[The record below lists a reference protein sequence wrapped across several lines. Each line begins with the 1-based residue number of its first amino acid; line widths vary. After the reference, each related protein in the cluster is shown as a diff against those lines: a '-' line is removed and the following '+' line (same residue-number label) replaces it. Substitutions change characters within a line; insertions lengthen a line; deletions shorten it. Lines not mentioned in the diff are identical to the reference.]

1 MHFPH
6 GISVDGEDHIYVT
19 DEAGV
24 RKFTPDGELVAA
36 WIAPGQFGDPYGVAI
51 DSSGTIYV
59 ADTDSAR
66 IIVLAPDGQRQ
77 MTWGSEGTAPGMFK
91 YPEAVAID
99 PEGAIY
105 VADRGND
112 RIQVLRR

>member
-1 MHFPH
+1 
-6 GISVDGEDHIYVT
+6 
-19 DEAGV
+19 
-24 RKFTPDGELVAA
+24 
-36 WIAPGQFGDPYGVAI
+36 
-51 DSSGTIYV
+51 
-59 ADTDSAR
+59 
-66 IIVLAPDGQRQ
+66 